1 MFRAL
6 IRLIFT
12 LIVLAGAFFL
22 YQIYRAGHFPFV
34 QQAVA
39 DAAMLGSVKT
49 ALALNG
55 DLSKMELDVDARDGL
70 VTLEGI
76 VASDEQREL
85 ASDLAGS
92 VEGVRL
98 VDNRIEVDPEVTPG
112 ASKDGRT
119 LGQALDDVTLLAK
132 IHTALRLDRETKDA
146 SLDVSVTDGIV
157 VLHGRVR
164 DAQEAERIRT
174 RIRTVGGVQGLE
186 DYLELSDAA
195 Q

>member
-12 LIVLAGAFFL
+12 LIVVAGAFFL

-55 DLSKMELDVDARDGL
+55 DLSKMELRVDAKGGL
-70 VTLEGI
+70 VTLNGV
-76 VASDEQREL
+76 VASAEQREL
-85 ASDLAGS
+85 ASELAAS

-98 VDNRIEVDPEVTPG
+98 VDNLLEVDPGVTSD
-112 ASKDGRT
+112 ASGDERT

-146 SLDVSVTDGIV
+146 SLDVTVSDGTV
-157 VLHGRVR
+157 VVRGRVR
-164 DAQEAERIRT
+164 SEEEAQRIRS
-174 RIRTVGGVQGLE
+174 RIRAVGGVLALE
-186 DYLELSDAA
+186 DHLELP

>member
-12 LIVLAGAFFL
+12 LIVVAGAFFA
-22 YQIYRAGHFPFV
+22 YQLYRAGRLPFV

-49 ALALNG
+49 AIALNG
-55 DLSKMELDVDARDGL
+55 DLSQMEVGVDARGGL
-70 VTLEGI
+70 VTLKGV

-85 ASDLAGS
+85 ASELAGS

-98 VDNRIEVDPEVTPG
+98 VDNLLEVDPG
-112 ASKDGRT
+112 MASEASVEERT

-132 IHTALRLDRETKDA
+132 IHAALRLDRQTKDA
-146 SLDVSVTDGIV
+146 WLDVTVTDGNV
-157 VLHGRVR
+157 TVRGRVR
-164 DAQEAERIRT
+164 NEEQAERIRS
-174 RIRTVGGVQGLE
+174 RIRTVGGVVELE
-186 DYLELSDAA
+186 DHLELAR
-195 Q
+195 